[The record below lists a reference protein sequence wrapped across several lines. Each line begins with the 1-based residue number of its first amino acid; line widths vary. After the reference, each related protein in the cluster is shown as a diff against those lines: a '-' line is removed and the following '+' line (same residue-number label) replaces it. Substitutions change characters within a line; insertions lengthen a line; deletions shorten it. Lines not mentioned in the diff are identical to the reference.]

1 MRCQENGMACPFID
15 DGHPKCEQ
23 ILRIDQLAYVM
34 KVCGNTFERCP
45 IYQEQLAAQR
55 EAERPQLQLRK
66 CA

>member
-1 MRCQENGMACPFID
+1 MRCQEIRMACPFID
-15 DGHPKCEQ
+15 DGHAKCEQ

-45 IYQEQLAAQR
+45 IYQEQVAAQQ

>member
-1 MRCQENGMACPFID
+1 MRRQEIRMACPFID
-15 DGHPKCEQ
+15 DGHPKCEP

-34 KVCGNTFERCP
+34 TVCGNHFERCP